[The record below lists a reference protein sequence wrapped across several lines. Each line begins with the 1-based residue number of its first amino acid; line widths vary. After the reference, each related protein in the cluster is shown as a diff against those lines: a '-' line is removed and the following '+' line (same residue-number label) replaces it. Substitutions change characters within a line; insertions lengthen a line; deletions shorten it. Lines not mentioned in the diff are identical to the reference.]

1 MKKILKISA
10 VAALVL
16 GAASAALADE
26 TTPTTPTTPEEG
38 HVGKN
43 TQVII
48 TGNVVAATCD
58 VTTTSANG
66 KVDLGNASESAF
78 KPSTFTDQK
87 GIVSYAKEASRP
99 ITIALSNCDDKNT
112 ESSKVQL
119 RVTGPALGGSN
130 NVIFNNS
137 KDGKNVGAILT
148 YETGS
153 GSDKKSEVVQNNGY
167 VPLGATGTKGTDFN
181 GQSITFTAYMASIVP
196 KPGSNQ
202 HVNAPITF
210 SYAYN

>member
-1 MKKILKISA
+1 MKKILKISV
-10 VAALVL
+10 VAALVM
-16 GAASAALADE
+16 GAASAALAAGE
-26 TTPTTPTTPEEG
+26 ATEEG

-43 TQVII
+43 TMVTI

-58 VTTTSANG
+58 VTSPNANG
-66 KVDLGNASESAF
+66 KVDLGNASENAF
-78 KPSTFTDQK
+78 LASTFTDQK

-112 ESSKVQL
+112 VADKVQL
-119 RVTGPALGGSN
+119 HVTGPVLNGSN
-130 NVIFNNS
+130 NLIFNNS
-137 KDGKNVGAILT
+137 EDGKNVGAILT
-148 YETGS
+148 YKDKEAKET
-153 GSDKKSEVVQNNGY
+153 VVSNNSN
-167 VPLGATGTKGTDFN
+167 VLLGAKGSTGAEFN